1 MEFIITAPDGSIT
14 TVKGVYFITDNG
26 YTEGGHFMMPMKF
39 FKIAKDMYWSEW
51 IESVRKDVE
60 CTFGILKNRF
70 RILLNGINYQKKE
83 TIEHIFVAACMLH
96 NIILGYDSDG
106 STEWERGVN
115 WEDLHPVEH
124 SAEDQCE

>member
-1 MEFIITAPDGSIT
+1 
-14 TVKGVYFITDNG
+14 
-26 YTEGGHFMMPMKF
+26 MMPMKF